1 MEEELWEDYLQYLIW
16 RGHLEK
22 FRGYEELFK
31 LLQNIEF
38 TWLIERDENR
48 AGDGMEL
55 RDDYNVPHDIVFGE
69 RDIQIYF
76 MEHPCSVLEMLIA
89 LAIRVDEEYLG
100 DPADPH
106 PEDFFWEMIK
116 NLDLDCFTNKALQ
129 KSSKAD
135 VIQTIIR
142 VWMDRCFAKNGLGSP
157 FPVYNDDRDQRN
169 LEIWDQMNSYI
180 NEKYG

>member
-1 MEEELWEDYLQYLIW
+1 MEELWEDYLQYLIYIC
-16 RGHLEK
+16 HLEQ
-22 FRGYEELFK
+22 FRNYTRLFEELHDS
-31 LLQNIEF
+31 EF
-38 TWLIERDENR
+38 YYSIERDDNR
-48 AGDGMEL
+48 AGDGTEL
-55 RDDYNVPHDIVFGE
+55 RDNYDIPL
-69 RDIQIYF
+69 DITCGDEDLVDEF
-76 MEHPCSVLEMLIA
+76 MNRPCSILEMLIG

-116 NLDLDCFTNKALQ
+116 NLDLDCFTNGILQ
-129 KSSKAD
+129 KRSNVDILKAR
-135 VIQTIIR
+135 IR
-142 VWMDRCFAKNGLGSP
+142 MWLDRRFAKNGLGSP